1 MVQILPTLA
10 LASVAVARNIPRS
23 NPTYDYVV
31 VGAGTSGLVIAN
43 RLSEL
48 NVTVAVIEA
57 GDSQLN
63 NVNVSNPMGYGL
75 AFGTEIDWAYQT
87 TGQAYAGN
95 TTQTMRAGKAIGGT
109 STINGMAYTRAED
122 IQIDAWET
130 IGNDGWNW
138 ENLLPYYKKSQ
149 NLEAPATAQVEA
161 GITYNPSVNALGGP
175 LKTGWLNAAD
185 TTDFHNILNETY
197 STLNV
202 SWNEDVNGG
211 KMVGYNRYPATYDKE
226 LNVRFDAGR
235 AYYYPI
241 ANRTNLHL
249 YPNTFAQRITWKSG
263 EKTPKANGVEVLAVN
278 STSPYTIQAN
288 KEVILSAGSLASPL
302 ILELSGIGNPTV
314 LNKYNI
320 SVVVDLPTVGENLQD
335 QTNTGLGYKSVQNN
349 TYGAGDFVT
358 YPTASQVFGDRLSNI
373 SSQVWN
379 DLPSYAARV
388 AAASGKVT
396 KASDLLQHFKLQ
408 YDLIFS
414 ETHPIPIAE
423 ILVTPSS
430 TSFSTEYWSLLPFA
444 RGNIHITSAVPGTPA
459 AINPNYYMLDWDIVG
474 QIGVAQFI
482 RELYSTAPFSSLI
495 GEETKPGL
503 DKVPANASVEQWF
516 EWNKG
521 VYRSNFHPVA
531 TAAMM
536 PKEAG
541 GVVDSKLK
549 VYGTSNVRVI
559 DASVLPFQV
568 CGHLVSTL
576 YAVAERAADL
586 IKAEL

>member
-1 MVQILPTLA
+1 
-10 LASVAVARNIPRS
+10 
-23 NPTYDYVV
+23 
-31 VGAGTSGLVIAN
+31 
-43 RLSEL
+43 
-48 NVTVAVIEA
+48 
-57 GDSQLN
+57 
-63 NVNVSNPMGYGL
+63 
-75 AFGTEIDWAYQT
+75 
-87 TGQAYAGN
+87 
-95 TTQTMRAGKAIGGT
+95 
-109 STINGMAYTRAED
+109 MAYTRAED

-138 ENLLPYYKKSQ
+138 KNLLPYYNKSQ
-149 NLEAPATAQVEA
+149 TLEAPTAAQVEA
-161 GITYNPSVNALGGP
+161 GITFDSSVYGFDGP

-185 TTDFHNILNETY
+185 TSNFHTILNETY
-197 STLNV
+197 SALNV
-202 SWNEDVNGG
+202 SWNGDVNGG
-211 KMVGYNRYPATYDKE
+211 KMVGYNRYPATYDKD
-226 LNVRFDAGR
+226 LNVREDAGR

-263 EKTPKANGVEVLAVN
+263 ENTPKANGVEVLAMN
-278 STSPYTIQAN
+278 STSPYTILAN

-302 ILELSGIGNPTV
+302 LLELSGVGNPAI

-335 QTNTGLGYKSVQNN
+335 QTNTGLAYKSVQNN
-349 TYGAGDFVT
+349 TYGAGDFVS

-373 SSQVWN
+373 STQVWN
-379 DLPSYAARV
+379 DLPTYAARV
-388 AAASGKVT
+388 AAASGNVT
-396 KASDLLQHFKLQ
+396 KASDLLQHFKIQ

-423 ILVTPSS
+423 VLVYPSAS
-430 TSFSTEYWSLLPFA
+430 AFTTEYWSLLPFA

-474 QIGVAQFI
+474 QIGIAQFV
-482 RELYSTAPFSSLI
+482 RELYSTAPLSALI

-503 DKVPANASVEQWF
+503 DAVPKDASIEQWF

-549 VYGTSNVRVI
+549 VYGTANVRVV

-576 YAVAERAADL
+576 YAISERAADL
-586 IKAEL
+586 IKEDL